1 MNTNQRFHLYQLDQ
15 PVVRAGIC
23 SLGSMPKILLVLFS
37 IGAVFLGVL
46 VDRPARAYQLGQSA
60 AYSTH
65 DTLPFSLENSVL
77 YQQLGNDNP
86 GNNNSGQ
93 QLAQGMPNQQ
103 AERLLDDAEAAIRR
117 RDFQTALEKQTQ
129 AIQLVPDLWSAYFS
143 RAMTR
148 RWVKDYE
155 GAIADFTHLIQLY
168 PEEASSYANR
178 GLVYVDMGNR
188 EAAIADL
195 QQAKT
200 LWQEQ
205 KNVKGVQTVDSL
217 LQQLTNRQ
225 HRNPSR

>member
-1 MNTNQRFHLYQLDQ
+1 
-15 PVVRAGIC
+15 
-23 SLGSMPKILLVLFS
+23 
-37 IGAVFLGVL
+37 VL

-65 DTLPFSLENSVL
+65 DTLPYSLENSVL

-86 GNNNSGQ
+86 GNNYSGK
-93 QLAQGMPNQQ
+93 QLAQRTPDQQ
-103 AERLLDDAEAAIRR
+103 AELLLDEAEAAIRR

-129 AIQLVPDLWSAYFS
+129 AIHLVPDLWSAYFS

-148 RWVKDYE
+148 QWVKDYE

-200 LWQEQ
+200 LWQAQ
-205 KNVKGVQTVDSL
+205 NNVQGVQTVDAL

-225 HRNPSR
+225 HRNPSL